1 MTMAYKTKLQQ
12 NLKEKL
18 QNTII
23 FFFPNGTLR
32 KMKNPYW

>member
-1 MTMAYKTKLQQ
+1 MTMTYKTKLQQ

-23 FFFPNGTLR
+23 FFSL
-32 KMKNPYW
+32 MEL

>member
-23 FFFPNGTLR
+23 FFFL
-32 KMKNPYW
+32 MEL